1 MGRAVGRP
9 LPLGNKAGGR
19 AVRSRGFSQQFLV
32 RPFAIG
38 AAQVGASATQ
48 PIASSTFARFNS
60 QFRVLPRTADA
71 QQNFPLPRAAG
82 DDLNLLRKR
91 MKQARKTAN
100 PRRRK

>member
-1 MGRAVGRP
+1 VGRAVGRP

-71 QQNFPLPRAAG
+71 QANFPRAAG